1 MVNDSDVIGQQGDLR
16 QDVTGDQNGFPCGV
30 AQFPNEVAH
39 LCDADRVEAVD
50 WLVQNQQF
58 RVVHDSQCDGK
69 TLLHAQRILGKQLFV
84 PVRQVDNFQR
94 SLDIFGAFETSQI
107 GKNPKIFR
115 CRQIRIKPRRLN
127 QGADTGQDV
136 FFVAAKRFAENLHI
150 AGRWCGKAQQHPH
163 GGGFPGSVAA
173 QQAVDTPF
181 PHMDGQI
188 GHAVLLSVCF
198 GKATGFDNIIAHVR
212 IPPFRDGLSI
222 PSQP

>member
-1 MVNDSDVIGQQGDLR
+1 M
-16 QDVTGDQNGFPCGV
+16 
-30 AQFPNEVAH
+30 
-39 LCDADRVEAVD
+39 
-50 WLVQNQQF
+50 
-58 RVVHDSQCDGK
+58 HDSQCDGK
-69 TLLHAQRILGKQLFV
+69 TLLHTQRILGKQLFV
-84 PVRQVDNFQR
+84 PVWQVDDFQ
-94 SLDIFGAFETSQI
+94 SALDIFGTFETSQI
-107 GKNPKIFR
+107 GKDLKVFCPCQVRVKSR
-115 CRQIRIKPRRLN
+115 CFN

-136 FFVAAKRFAENLHI
+136 LFVAAKRFAENLHI
-150 AGRWCGKAQQHPH
+150 AGGWSSKAQQHPH

-188 GHAVLLSVCF
+188 GHTVLLSVCF